1 MTYIYLV
8 DDRLRGK
15 EYNRSKYRQQE
26 GGNLR
31 CIVFLVDDEEMGLE
45 MMRDYIRWE
54 EMGIYVVGTASNGRE
69 ALEKIEAFQPDI
81 ILTDVQ
87 MPIMN
92 GIELAKKIHE
102 CYDQMQIMFLTGHDE
117 FHYVKSALNVGAV
130 GYLLKPL
137 DLTEIESVIEKV
149 KARCEEVQMKQRSME
164 AAKTKILKELSFEKM
179 RSKPQSWQITSIG

>member
-1 MTYIYLV
+1 MYSI
-8 DDRLRGK
+8 
-15 EYNRSKYRQQE
+15 
-26 GGNLR
+26 
-31 CIVFLVDDEEMGLE
+31 FLVDDEEMGLE

-102 CYDQMQIMFLTGHDE
+102 CYDHMQIMFLTGHDE
-117 FHYVKSALNVGAV
+117 FHYVKSV
-130 GYLLKPL
+130 P
-137 DLTEIESVIEKV
+137 
-149 KARCEEVQMKQRSME
+149 
-164 AAKTKILKELSFEKM
+164 
-179 RSKPQSWQITSIG
+179 